1 MCLNRKSLNS
11 FFTHKNAA
19 AELQIIEMEANTSA
33 NIDTDAFLPP
43 AGRQQMKTGKKRT
56 ISTSSGA
63 VEEQMQ
69 VDETTGIEG
78 ARKTNAPK
86 AKRKKS
92 TAVEV
97 RKVPVPSHRLVPS
110 IRL

>member
-1 MCLNRKSLNS
+1 
-11 FFTHKNAA
+11 
-19 AELQIIEMEANTSA
+19 MEANTSA

-43 AGRQQMKTGKKRT
+43 AGRQQVKTGKKRT
-56 ISTSSGA
+56 ISTSSGV

-86 AKRKKS
+86 AKRKKH
-92 TAVEV
+92 TAVEI
-97 RKVPVPSHRLVPS
+97 RKIPVPSHRLVQN
-110 IRL
+110 IRPIETFVTQCQ